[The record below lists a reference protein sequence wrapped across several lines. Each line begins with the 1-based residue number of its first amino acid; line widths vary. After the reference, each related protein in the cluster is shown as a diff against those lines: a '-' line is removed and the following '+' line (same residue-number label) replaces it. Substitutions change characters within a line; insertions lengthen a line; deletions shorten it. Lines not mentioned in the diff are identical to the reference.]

1 MAQESLIIRVMEWL
15 DEVYTGAA
23 TVEPQYRFTSLAHHP
38 GAADIS
44 REDFAYYTAL
54 VRQFFHPSRTGTWHY
69 FLIQSVSTF
78 LDNF

>member
-1 MAQESLIIRVMEWL
+1 VAQESLITRVMEWL
-15 DEVYTGAA
+15 DEVYTGAT

-44 REDFAYYTAL
+44 REDFAYYTSL
-54 VRQFFHPSRTGTWHY
+54 VRHSFHPSRTGRRHY
-69 FLIQSVSTF
+69 TLIQSVTTF